1 MINIQEKIS
10 LKAYNTFGIDV
21 KAKHFVTMSSTE
33 EIIEFCSKHLK
44 DYQKH
49 LILGGGSNILFTKDF
64 DGIVVKIENKSIE
77 IIEEDEKHVFVKA
90 AAGEIWDELAKYCV
104 MRNYGGIENLSN
116 IPGTVGAAPVQNIGA
131 YGVEFKD
138 AFVQLEAIEIITG
151 KTQTFS
157 KNECEFGYRKS
168 IFKDRLKGRYVITS
182 VVLRLTKHP
191 VLSTEYG
198 SIKEE
203 LSKMNIT
210 DPGIHD
216 IRQAVI
222 NIRSAKL
229 PDPDIIGNA
238 GSFFKNPVVEN
249 KKLES
254 LKQRYPGIPSY
265 KQDENNVKLAAGWLI
280 DQCGWK
286 GKSIGNAGVHK
297 DQALVIVN
305 HGDASGKEILSL
317 ADNIRDSVFEKFR
330 IQLTPEVNIV

>member
-1 MINIQEKIS
+1 MINIQANIS

-33 EIIEFCSKHLK
+33 EIIEFCRKHLK

-64 DGIVVKIENKSIE
+64 DGIVVKIENKEIE
-77 IIEEDEKHVFVKA
+77 VVEEDEKHVFVKA
-90 AAGEIWDELAKYCV
+90 AAGEIWDELVEFCV
-104 MRNYGGIENLSN
+104 KNNYGGIENLSN
-116 IPGTVGAAPVQNIGA
+116 IPGTVGAAPIQNIGA
-131 YGVEFKD
+131 YGVELKD

-151 KTQTFS
+151 KTKVFS
-157 KNECEFGYRKS
+157 KTECEFGYRNS
-168 IFKDRLKGRYVITS
+168 VFKNKLKGLYIITS
-182 VVLRLTKHP
+182 LTLK
-191 VLSTEYG
+191 LSKTPTLSFEYG
-198 SIKEE
+198 AMRDE
-203 LSKMNIT
+203 LERLNIEN
-210 DPGIHD
+210 PELKD

-229 PDPDIIGNA
+229 PDPDTIGNG

-265 KQDENNVKLAAGWLI
+265 KQDKHNVKLAAGWLI

-286 GKSIGNAGVHK
+286 GKRIGNAGVHK

-317 ADNIRDSVFEKFR
+317 SEEIQDSVFDKFG
-330 IQLTPEVNIV
+330 IPLVPEVNIL